1 MLKFKHLPG
10 LAIAATIAAVAF
22 FVEYLIKN
30 NTAGVVSPLVIAV
43 VLGALISNL
52 GLLPENCRIGLGFA
66 ARNLLRL
73 GIVLLGLQLSF
84 SQVRELGA
92 PGLALVIVVV
102 AATFTG
108 TQWLG
113 KKMGLSS
120 GLSLLVATGFS
131 ICGASAIAAMRPVSD
146 ADDDDMA
153 YAIALVTICGT
164 LAIFLLP
171 AIGEIIGFS
180 GAQFGSWVGASVH
193 DVAQT
198 VATAASGNDDAQDA
212 AIVVKLT
219 RVMLLAPLVAGV
231 SFARR
236 RKLIRTHTTQPDRS
250 QAKLPPVVPLFILGF
265 IAAVTVNSAFNLPNS
280 VLADAKTIE
289 KSLLACALVGLG
301 AGVDARKLRRVG
313 SRPLALGL
321 ISWVL
326 IATLSAIGVA
336 LLNISLQST
345 GSSSPV
351 ATLYIAPATFIDFGK
366 IAYLRMLST
375 SAANAA
381 R

>member
-10 LAIAATIAAVAF
+10 LAIAASIAAVAF
-22 FVEYLIKN
+22 VVEYLIKN

-52 GLLPENCRIGLGFA
+52 GMLPENCRIGLGFA

-113 KKMGLSS
+113 KKMGLSP

-219 RVMLLAPLVAGV
+219 RVMLLAPLVAAV
-231 SFARR
+231 SFTRR
-236 RKLIRTHTTQPDRS
+236 RKLSHTNITDSKTQK
-250 QAKLPPVVPLFILGF
+250 AKLPPVIPLFIIGF
-265 IAAVTVNSAFNLPNS
+265 IAAISINSSFNLPSEFLSN
-280 VLADAKTIE
+280 VKWLE

-313 SRPLALGL
+313 TRPLALGL
-321 ISWVL
+321 ISWIL
-326 IATLSAIGVA
+326 IATLSAIGVGI
-336 LLNISLQST
+336 LNIS
-345 GSSSPV
+345 
-351 ATLYIAPATFIDFGK
+351 
-366 IAYLRMLST
+366 
-375 SAANAA
+375 
-381 R
+381 

>member
-10 LAIAATIAAVAF
+10 LAIAASIAAVAF
-22 FVEYLIKN
+22 VVEYLIKN

-52 GLLPENCRIGLGFA
+52 GMLPENCRIGLGFA

-113 KKMGLSS
+113 KKMGLSP

-219 RVMLLAPLVAGV
+219 RVMLLAPLVAAV
-231 SFARR
+231 SFTRR
-236 RKLIRTHTTQPDRS
+236 RELSHTNITDSKIQK
-250 QAKLPPVVPLFILGF
+250 AKLPPVIPLFIIGF
-265 IAAVTVNSAFNLPNS
+265 IAAISINSSFNLPSEFLSN
-280 VLADAKTIE
+280 VKWLE

-301 AGVDARKLRRVG
+301 AGVDARKLQRVG
-313 SRPLALGL
+313 TRPLALGL
-321 ISWVL
+321 ISWIL
-326 IATLSAIGVA
+326 IATLSAIGVGI
-336 LLNISLQST
+336 LDIS
-345 GSSSPV
+345 
-351 ATLYIAPATFIDFGK
+351 
-366 IAYLRMLST
+366 
-375 SAANAA
+375 
-381 R
+381 

>member
-10 LAIAATIAAVAF
+10 LAIAASIAAVAF
-22 FVEYLIKN
+22 VVEYLIKN

-52 GLLPENCRIGLGFA
+52 GMLPENCRIGLGFA

-113 KKMGLSS
+113 KKMGLSP

-219 RVMLLAPLVAGV
+219 RVMLLAPLVAAV
-231 SFARR
+231 SFTRR
-236 RKLIRTHTTQPDRS
+236 RKLSHTNITDSKTQK
-250 QAKLPPVVPLFILGF
+250 AKLPPIVPLFIVGF
-265 IAAVTVNSAFNLPNS
+265 IAAISINSSFNLPSEFLSN
-280 VLADAKTIE
+280 VKWLE

-313 SRPLALGL
+313 TRPLALGL
-321 ISWVL
+321 ISWIL
-326 IATLSAIGVA
+326 IATLSAIGVGI
-336 LLNISLQST
+336 LKIS
-345 GSSSPV
+345 
-351 ATLYIAPATFIDFGK
+351 
-366 IAYLRMLST
+366 
-375 SAANAA
+375 
-381 R
+381 

>member
-1 MLKFKHLPG
+1 MLTTKHLPG
-10 LAIAATIAAVAF
+10 LAIAVLIASVAF
-22 FVEYLIKN
+22 VVEYVVKN
-30 NTAGVVSPLVIAV
+30 NTPVIVSPLVIAV
-43 VLGALISNL
+43 VLGALISNIGMFPEKSRA
-52 GLLPENCRIGLGFA
+52 GLSFA
-66 ARNLLRL
+66 ARNFLRL

-102 AATFTG
+102 SITFVG

-164 LAIFLLP
+164 LAIFMLP
-171 AIGEIIGFS
+171 AIGEVIGFS
-180 GAQFGSWVGASVH
+180 GAEFGSWVGASVH

-198 VATAASGNDDAQDA
+198 VATASSGNADAQNA

-219 RVMLLAPLVAGV
+219 RVMLLAPLVAAV
-231 SFARR
+231 SFTRY
-236 RKLIRTHTTQPDRS
+236 RKLNRANVTNPITQ
-250 QAKLPPVVPLFILGF
+250 KTKNPPIVPIFIIGF
-265 IAAVTVNSAFNLPNS
+265 IAAISINSSFNLPS
-280 VLADAKTIE
+280 EFLSDVKWVE

-301 AGVDARKLRRVG
+301 AGVDTRKLRRVG
-313 SRPLALGL
+313 TRPLALGL
-321 ISWVL
+321 TSWALV
-326 IATLSAIGVA
+326 ATLSAIGVL
-336 LLNISLQST
+336 LLNIS
-345 GSSSPV
+345 
-351 ATLYIAPATFIDFGK
+351 
-366 IAYLRMLST
+366 
-375 SAANAA
+375 
-381 R
+381 

>member
-1 MLKFKHLPG
+1 MLKLKHLPG
-10 LAIAATIAAVAF
+10 LAIAASIAAVAF
-22 FVEYLIKN
+22 VVEYLIKN
-30 NTAGVVSPLVIAV
+30 NTAGVISPLVTAV
-43 VLGALISNL
+43 VLGALTSNL
-52 GLLPENCRIGLGFA
+52 GWLPENCRIGLGFA

-102 AATFTG
+102 AATFVG

-113 KKMGLSS
+113 KKMGLSP

-171 AIGEIIGFS
+171 VIVELTGFS

-198 VATAASGNDDAQDA
+198 VATAASGADDAQDA

-219 RVMLLAPLVAGV
+219 RVMLLAPLVAAV
-231 SFARR
+231 SFTRR
-236 RKLIRTHTTQPDRS
+236 QKLNRTIATDSKTQK
-250 QAKLPPVVPLFILGF
+250 AKLPPIVPLFVVGF
-265 IAAVTVNSAFNLPNS
+265 IAAISINSSFNLPSEFLSN
-280 VLADAKTIE
+280 VKWLE

-313 SRPLALGL
+313 TRPLALGL
-321 ISWVL
+321 ISWIL
-326 IATLSAIGVA
+326 IATLSALGVA
-336 LLNISLQST
+336 VLNIS
-345 GSSSPV
+345 
-351 ATLYIAPATFIDFGK
+351 
-366 IAYLRMLST
+366 
-375 SAANAA
+375 
-381 R
+381 

>member
-1 MLKFKHLPG
+1 MIRRQDLSG
-10 LAIAATIAAVAF
+10 LGLVAVVATVAF
-22 FVEYLIKN
+22 AIE
-30 NTAGVVSPLVIAV
+30 AVVKTTTPIVLSPLVVAV
-43 VLGALISNL
+43 VLGGLISNL
-52 GLLPENCRIGLGFA
+52 GLIPDRCRSGLRFA
-66 ARNLLRL
+66 ARSLLRL

-92 PGLALVIVVV
+92 PGLLLVTFVV
-102 AATFTG
+102 AITFVG

-113 KKMGLSS
+113 KKLGLSH

-171 AIGEIIGFS
+171 AFAEIIGFS

-198 VATAASGNDDAQDA
+198 VATASTGDQEAQHA

-231 SFARR
+231 SFASR
-236 RKLIRTHTTQPDRS
+236 RKLASSKTTNEKATANA
-250 QAKLPPVVPLFILGF
+250 AKLPPLVPLFVVGF
-265 IAAVTVNSAFNLPNS
+265 LVAISLNSLFDIPKAVLS
-280 VLADAKTIE
+280 DAKWIE
-289 KSLLACALVGLG
+289 KSLLASALVGLG
-301 AGVDARKLRRVG
+301 AGVDARKLRSIG
-313 SRPLALGL
+313 ARPLVLGL
-321 ISWVL
+321 ISWLL

-336 LLNISLQST
+336 I
-345 GSSSPV
+345 
-351 ATLYIAPATFIDFGK
+351 LY
-366 IAYLRMLST
+366 
-375 SAANAA
+375 
-381 R
+381 

>member
-1 MLKFKHLPG
+1 MLKFKHLSG
-10 LAIAATIAAVAF
+10 LAIAASIAAVAF
-22 FVEYLIKN
+22 VVEYLIKN

-52 GLLPENCRIGLGFA
+52 GLLPDECRVGLGFA

-92 PGLALVIVVV
+92 PGLVLVIVVV

-113 KKMGLSS
+113 KKMGLSP

-219 RVMLLAPLVAGV
+219 RVMLLAPLVAAV
-231 SFARR
+231 SFTLR
-236 RKLIRTHTTQPDRS
+236 RKLSHTNITDSKTQK
-250 QAKLPPVVPLFILGF
+250 AKLPPIVPLFIIGF
-265 IAAVTVNSAFNLPNS
+265 IAAISINSSFNLPSELVSN
-280 VLADAKTIE
+280 VKWLE
-289 KSLLACALVGLG
+289 KSLLACALAGLG
-301 AGVDARKLRRVG
+301 AGVDIKKLRRVG
-313 SRPLALGL
+313 TRPLALGL
-321 ISWVL
+321 ISWML
-326 IATLSAIGVA
+326 IATLSAIGVGI
-336 LLNISLQST
+336 LNIS
-345 GSSSPV
+345 
-351 ATLYIAPATFIDFGK
+351 
-366 IAYLRMLST
+366 
-375 SAANAA
+375 
-381 R
+381 

>member
-1 MLKFKHLPG
+1 MLTTKHLPG
-10 LAIAATIAAVAF
+10 LIMAAAVATIA
-22 FVEYLIKN
+22 FVVESLVKN
-30 NTAGVVSPLVIAV
+30 NTQVVVSPLVLAV
-43 VLGALISNL
+43 VLGALISNF
-52 GLLPENCRIGLGFA
+52 GLLPETCRLGLGFS

-84 SQVRELGA
+84 TQVRELGA
-92 PGLALVIVVV
+92 PGLALVIIVVTV
-102 AATFTG
+102 TFTG

-171 AIGEIIGFS
+171 VTGEIIGFS

-198 VATAASGNDDAQDA
+198 VATASSGNDDAQHA

-236 RKLIRTHTTQPDRS
+236 RKQKIAHTTRS
-250 QAKLPPVVPLFILGF
+250 SNENRTLPPVVPLFIIGF
-265 IAAVTVNSAFNLPNS
+265 IAAVTINSVFNLPNS
-280 VLADAKTIE
+280 VLSDAKTIE
-289 KSLLACALVGLG
+289 KALLASALVGLG
-301 AGVDARKLRRVG
+301 AGVNARKLRRVG

-321 ISWVL
+321 ISWLL
-326 IATLSAIGVA
+326 IATLSAFGVK
-336 LLNISLQST
+336 LLQIN
-345 GSSSPV
+345 
-351 ATLYIAPATFIDFGK
+351 
-366 IAYLRMLST
+366 
-375 SAANAA
+375 
-381 R
+381 

>member
-10 LAIAATIAAVAF
+10 LAIAASIAAVAF
-22 FVEYLIKN
+22 VVEYLIKN

-52 GLLPENCRIGLGFA
+52 GMLPGNCRIGLGFA

-102 AATFTG
+102 AATFAG

-113 KKMGLSS
+113 KKMGLSP

-219 RVMLLAPLVAGV
+219 RVMLLAPLVAAV
-231 SFARR
+231 SFTRR
-236 RKLIRTHTTQPDRS
+236 RKLSHTNITDSKTQK
-250 QAKLPPVVPLFILGF
+250 AKLPPVIPLFIVGF
-265 IAAVTVNSAFNLPNS
+265 IAAISINSSFNLPSEFLSN
-280 VLADAKTIE
+280 VKWLE

-313 SRPLALGL
+313 TRPLALGL
-321 ISWVL
+321 ISWIL
-326 IATLSAIGVA
+326 IATLSAIGVGI
-336 LLNISLQST
+336 LNIS
-345 GSSSPV
+345 
-351 ATLYIAPATFIDFGK
+351 
-366 IAYLRMLST
+366 
-375 SAANAA
+375 
-381 R
+381 

>member
-1 MLKFKHLPG
+1 MAAAVG
-10 LAIAATIAAVAF
+10 AIA
-22 FVEYLIKN
+22 FVVESLVKN
-30 NTAGVVSPLVIAV
+30 YTQVVVSPLVLAV
-43 VLGALISNL
+43 VLGALISNF
-52 GLLPENCRIGLGFA
+52 GLLPETCRLGLGFS

-84 SQVRELGA
+84 TQVRELGA
-92 PGLALVIVVV
+92 PGLALVIIVV
-102 AATFTG
+102 AVTFTG

-113 KKMGLSS
+113 KKLGLSS

-164 LAIFLLP
+164 LAIFSLP
-171 AIGEIIGFS
+171 TIGELIGFS

-198 VATAASGNDDAQDA
+198 VATASSGNDDAQHA

-236 RKLIRTHTTQPDRS
+236 RKQKIAHTTRS
-250 QAKLPPVVPLFILGF
+250 SNENAKLPPVIPLFIIGF
-265 IAAVTVNSAFNLPNS
+265 IAAVTINSVFNLPNS
-280 VLADAKTIE
+280 VLSDAKTIE
-289 KSLLACALVGLG
+289 KALLASALVGLG
-301 AGVDARKLRRVG
+301 AGVNARKLRRVG

-321 ISWVL
+321 ISWLL
-326 IATLSAIGVA
+326 IATLSAFGVK
-336 LLNISLQST
+336 LLQIN
-345 GSSSPV
+345 
-351 ATLYIAPATFIDFGK
+351 
-366 IAYLRMLST
+366 
-375 SAANAA
+375 
-381 R
+381 

>member
-10 LAIAATIAAVAF
+10 LAIAASIAAVAF
-22 FVEYLIKN
+22 VVEYLIKN

-52 GLLPENCRIGLGFA
+52 GMLPENCRIGLGFA

-113 KKMGLSS
+113 KKMGLSP

-219 RVMLLAPLVAGV
+219 RVMLLAPLVAAV
-231 SFARR
+231 SFTRR
-236 RKLIRTHTTQPDRS
+236 RELSHTNITDSKIQK
-250 QAKLPPVVPLFILGF
+250 AKLPPVIPLFIVGF
-265 IAAVTVNSAFNLPNS
+265 IAAISINSSFNLPSEFLSN
-280 VLADAKTIE
+280 VKWLE

-313 SRPLALGL
+313 TRPLALGL
-321 ISWVL
+321 ISWIL
-326 IATLSAIGVA
+326 IATLSAIGVGI
-336 LLNISLQST
+336 LNIS
-345 GSSSPV
+345 
-351 ATLYIAPATFIDFGK
+351 
-366 IAYLRMLST
+366 
-375 SAANAA
+375 
-381 R
+381 

>member
-1 MLKFKHLPG
+1 MLKFKHLSG
-10 LAIAATIAAVAF
+10 LAIAASIAAVAF
-22 FVEYLIKN
+22 VVEYLIKN

-52 GLLPENCRIGLGFA
+52 GLLPDECRVGLGFA

-92 PGLALVIVVV
+92 PGLVLVIVVV

-113 KKMGLSS
+113 KKMGLSP

-219 RVMLLAPLVAGV
+219 RVMLLAPLVAAV
-231 SFARR
+231 SFTLR
-236 RKLIRTHTTQPDRS
+236 RKLSHTNITDSNTQK
-250 QAKLPPVVPLFILGF
+250 AKLPPIVPLFIIGF
-265 IAAVTVNSAFNLPNS
+265 IAAISINSSFNLPSELVSN
-280 VLADAKTIE
+280 VKWLE
-289 KSLLACALVGLG
+289 KSLLACALAGLC
-301 AGVDARKLRRVG
+301 AGVDIKKLRRVG
-313 SRPLALGL
+313 TRPLALGL
-321 ISWVL
+321 ISWML
-326 IATLSAIGVA
+326 IATLSAIGVGI
-336 LLNISLQST
+336 LDIS
-345 GSSSPV
+345 
-351 ATLYIAPATFIDFGK
+351 
-366 IAYLRMLST
+366 
-375 SAANAA
+375 
-381 R
+381 

>member
-10 LAIAATIAAVAF
+10 LAIAASIAAVAF
-22 FVEYLIKN
+22 VVEYLIKN

-43 VLGALISNL
+43 VLGALTSNL
-52 GLLPENCRIGLGFA
+52 GWLPENCRIGLGFA

-73 GIVLLGLQLSF
+73 GIVLLGLQLSL

-102 AATFTG
+102 AATFVG

-113 KKMGLSS
+113 KKMGLSP

-171 AIGEIIGFS
+171 AIGELIGFS

-219 RVMLLAPLVAGV
+219 RVMLLAPLVAAV
-231 SFARR
+231 SFTRR
-236 RKLIRTHTTQPDRS
+236 QKLNRTIATDSKTQK
-250 QAKLPPVVPLFILGF
+250 AKLPPIVPLFVVGF
-265 IAAVTVNSAFNLPNS
+265 IAAISINSSFNLPSEFLSN
-280 VLADAKTIE
+280 VKWLE

-321 ISWVL
+321 ISWIL
-326 IATLSAIGVA
+326 IATLSALGVA
-336 LLNISLQST
+336 VLNIS
-345 GSSSPV
+345 
-351 ATLYIAPATFIDFGK
+351 
-366 IAYLRMLST
+366 
-375 SAANAA
+375 
-381 R
+381 

>member
-10 LAIAATIAAVAF
+10 LAIAASIAAVAF
-22 FVEYLIKN
+22 VVEYLIKN

-52 GLLPENCRIGLGFA
+52 GMLPGNCRIGLGFA

-113 KKMGLSS
+113 KKMGLSP

-219 RVMLLAPLVAGV
+219 RVMLLAPLVAAV
-231 SFARR
+231 SFTRR
-236 RKLIRTHTTQPDRS
+236 RKLSHTNITDSKTQK
-250 QAKLPPVVPLFILGF
+250 AKLPPVIPLFIVGF
-265 IAAVTVNSAFNLPNS
+265 IAAISINSSFNLPSEFLSN
-280 VLADAKTIE
+280 VKWLE

-313 SRPLALGL
+313 TRPLALGL
-321 ISWVL
+321 ISWIL
-326 IATLSAIGVA
+326 IATLSAIGVGI
-336 LLNISLQST
+336 LDIS
-345 GSSSPV
+345 
-351 ATLYIAPATFIDFGK
+351 
-366 IAYLRMLST
+366 
-375 SAANAA
+375 
-381 R
+381 

>member
-1 MLKFKHLPG
+1 MLKLKHLPG
-10 LAIAATIAAVAF
+10 LAIAASIAAVAF
-22 FVEYLIKN
+22 VVEYLIKN
-30 NTAGVVSPLVIAV
+30 NTAGVISPLVIAV
-43 VLGALISNL
+43 VLGALTSNL
-52 GLLPENCRIGLGFA
+52 GWLPENCRVGLGFA

-102 AATFTG
+102 AATFVG

-113 KKMGLSS
+113 KKMGLSP

-171 AIGEIIGFS
+171 AIGELIGFS

-219 RVMLLAPLVAGV
+219 RVMLLAPLVAAV
-231 SFARR
+231 SFTRR
-236 RKLIRTHTTQPDRS
+236 QKLNRTSATDSKTQK
-250 QAKLPPVVPLFILGF
+250 AKLPPIVPLFVVGF
-265 IAAVTVNSAFNLPNS
+265 IAAISINSSFNLPSEFLSN
-280 VLADAKTIE
+280 VKWLE

-313 SRPLALGL
+313 TRPLALGL
-321 ISWVL
+321 ISWIL
-326 IATLSAIGVA
+326 IATLSALGVA
-336 LLNISLQST
+336 VLNIS
-345 GSSSPV
+345 
-351 ATLYIAPATFIDFGK
+351 
-366 IAYLRMLST
+366 
-375 SAANAA
+375 
-381 R
+381 

>member
-10 LAIAATIAAVAF
+10 LAIAASIAAVAF
-22 FVEYLIKN
+22 VVEYLIKN
-30 NTAGVVSPLVIAV
+30 NTAGVISPLVIAV
-43 VLGALISNL
+43 VLGALTSNL
-52 GLLPENCRIGLGFA
+52 GWLPENCRVGLGFA

-113 KKMGLSS
+113 KKVGLSP

-171 AIGEIIGFS
+171 VIGELIGFS

-219 RVMLLAPLVAGV
+219 RVMLLAPLVAAV
-231 SFARR
+231 SFTRR
-236 RKLIRTHTTQPDRS
+236 QKLNRTSATDSKTQK
-250 QAKLPPVVPLFILGF
+250 AKLPPIVPLFVVGF
-265 IAAVTVNSAFNLPNS
+265 IAAISINSSFNLPSEFLSN
-280 VLADAKTIE
+280 VKWLE

-321 ISWVL
+321 ISWML
-326 IATLSAIGVA
+326 IATLSALGVA
-336 LLNISLQST
+336 VLNVS
-345 GSSSPV
+345 
-351 ATLYIAPATFIDFGK
+351 
-366 IAYLRMLST
+366 
-375 SAANAA
+375 
-381 R
+381 

>member
-1 MLKFKHLPG
+1 MLRTKHLPG
-10 LAIAATIAAVAF
+10 LVMAAAVAAIAF
-22 FVEYLIKN
+22 ILESLVKN
-30 NTAGVVSPLVIAV
+30 NTPLIVSPLVIAV

-52 GLLPENCRIGLGFA
+52 GLLPEACRIGLGFS

-84 SQVRELGA
+84 AQVRELGV
-92 PGLALVIVVV
+92 PGLALVIIVV
-102 AATFTG
+102 AITFTG

-113 KKMGLSS
+113 RKMGLSN

-164 LAIFLLP
+164 LAIFVLP
-171 AIGEIIGFS
+171 AVGEMIDFS
-180 GAQFGSWVGASVH
+180 GVRFGSWVGASVH

-198 VATAASGNDDAQDA
+198 VATAASSNDDAQNA
-212 AIVVKLT
+212 SIVVKLT

-231 SFARR
+231 SFTRR
-236 RKLIRTHTTQPDRS
+236 RKLSRAYATQPEKS
-250 QAKLPPVVPLFILGF
+250 HAKLPPIIPLFIVGF
-265 IAAVTVNSAFNLPNS
+265 IASVTINSTFDLS
-280 VLADAKTIE
+280 DSLLTDVKLFE

-321 ISWVL
+321 ISWLL
-326 IATLSAIGVA
+326 IATISAIGVA
-336 LLNISLQST
+336 VLE
-345 GSSSPV
+345 
-351 ATLYIAPATFIDFGK
+351 IA
-366 IAYLRMLST
+366 
-375 SAANAA
+375 
-381 R
+381 

>member
-1 MLKFKHLPG
+1 MIYKQHLPG
-10 LAIAATIAAVAF
+10 LGLVALIATVAF
-22 FVEYLIKN
+22 AVES
-30 NTAGVVSPLVIAV
+30 VVKTTTPIVLSPLVVAV
-43 VLGALISNL
+43 VLGGLISNL
-52 GLLPENCRIGLGFA
+52 GLIPDRCRVGLRFA
-66 ARNLLRL
+66 ARSLLRL

-92 PGLALVIVVV
+92 PGLLLVVFVV
-102 AATFTG
+102 AITFVG

-113 KKMGLSS
+113 KKMGLSH

-171 AIGEIIGFS
+171 AFAEIIGFS

-198 VATAASGNDDAQDA
+198 VATASTGNQEAQHA

-219 RVMLLAPLVAGV
+219 RVMLLAPMVAGV

-236 RKLIRTHTTQPDRS
+236 RKLALSHIDGVDATATSTATPT
-250 QAKLPPVVPLFILGF
+250 KLPPLVPLFVVGF
-265 IAAVTVNSAFNLPNS
+265 LISISLNSYFDIPKAVLS
-280 VLADAKTIE
+280 DAKWVE
-289 KSLLACALVGLG
+289 KSLLASALVGLG
-301 AGVDARKLRRVG
+301 AGVDARKLRSIG
-313 SRPLALGL
+313 ARPLVLGL
-321 ISWVL
+321 ISWLL

-336 LLNISLQST
+336 IF
-345 GSSSPV
+345 
-351 ATLYIAPATFIDFGK
+351 Y
-366 IAYLRMLST
+366 
-375 SAANAA
+375 
-381 R
+381 

>member
-1 MLKFKHLPG
+1 MLKFKHLSG
-10 LAIAATIAAVAF
+10 LAIAASIAAVAF
-22 FVEYLIKN
+22 VVEYLIKN

-52 GLLPENCRIGLGFA
+52 GLLPDECRVGLGFA

-92 PGLALVIVVV
+92 PGLVLVIVVV

-113 KKMGLSS
+113 KKMGLSP

-219 RVMLLAPLVAGV
+219 RVMLLAPLVAAV
-231 SFARR
+231 SFTLR
-236 RKLIRTHTTQPDRS
+236 RKLSHTNITDSKTQK
-250 QAKLPPVVPLFILGF
+250 AKLPPIVPLFIIGF
-265 IAAVTVNSAFNLPNS
+265 IAAISINSSFNLPSELVSN
-280 VLADAKTIE
+280 VKWLE
-289 KSLLACALVGLG
+289 KSLLACALAGLG
-301 AGVDARKLRRVG
+301 AGVDIKKLRRVG
-313 SRPLALGL
+313 TRPLALGL
-321 ISWVL
+321 ISWML
-326 IATLSAIGVA
+326 IATLSAIGVGI
-336 LLNISLQST
+336 LDIS
-345 GSSSPV
+345 
-351 ATLYIAPATFIDFGK
+351 
-366 IAYLRMLST
+366 
-375 SAANAA
+375 
-381 R
+381 

>member
-1 MLKFKHLPG
+1 MIRRQDLSG
-10 LAIAATIAAVAF
+10 LGLVAVVAAVAF
-22 FVEYLIKN
+22 AVEAVVKT
-30 NTAGVVSPLVIAV
+30 NTPIVLSPLVVAV
-43 VLGALISNL
+43 LLGGLISNL
-52 GLLPENCRIGLGFA
+52 GLIPDRCRSSLRFA
-66 ARNLLRL
+66 ARSLLRL

-84 SQVRELGA
+84 AQVRELGA
-92 PGLALVIVVV
+92 PGLLLVAFVV
-102 AATFTG
+102 AITFVG

-113 KKMGLSS
+113 KKLGLSH

-171 AIGEIIGFS
+171 AFAEIIGFS

-198 VATAASGNDDAQDA
+198 VATASIGNQEAQHA

-219 RVMLLAPLVAGV
+219 RVMLLAPMVAGV

-236 RKLIRTHTTQPDRS
+236 RKFARS
-250 QAKLPPVVPLFILGF
+250 QMIDENVTANAAKLPPLIPLFVVGF
-265 IAAVTVNSAFNLPNS
+265 LIAISLNSFFDIPKAVLS
-280 VLADAKTIE
+280 DAKWIE
-289 KSLLACALVGLG
+289 KSLLASALVGLG
-301 AGVDARKLRRVG
+301 AGVDARKLRSIG
-313 SRPLALGL
+313 ARPLVLGL
-321 ISWVL
+321 ISWLL

-336 LLNISLQST
+336 I
-345 GSSSPV
+345 
-351 ATLYIAPATFIDFGK
+351 LY
-366 IAYLRMLST
+366 
-375 SAANAA
+375 
-381 R
+381 

>member
-10 LAIAATIAAVAF
+10 LAIAASIAAVAF
-22 FVEYLIKN
+22 VVEYLIKN

-52 GLLPENCRIGLGFA
+52 GMLPKNCRIGLGFA

-113 KKMGLSS
+113 KKMGLSP

-219 RVMLLAPLVAGV
+219 RVMLLAPLVAAV
-231 SFARR
+231 SFTRR
-236 RKLIRTHTTQPDRS
+236 RKLSHTNITDSKTQK
-250 QAKLPPVVPLFILGF
+250 AKLPPVIPLFIVGF
-265 IAAVTVNSAFNLPNS
+265 IAAISINSSFNLPSEFLSN
-280 VLADAKTIE
+280 VKWLE

-301 AGVDARKLRRVG
+301 AGVDARKLQRVG
-313 SRPLALGL
+313 TRPLALGL
-321 ISWVL
+321 ISWIL
-326 IATLSAIGVA
+326 IATLSAIGVGI
-336 LLNISLQST
+336 LNIS
-345 GSSSPV
+345 
-351 ATLYIAPATFIDFGK
+351 
-366 IAYLRMLST
+366 
-375 SAANAA
+375 
-381 R
+381 

>member
-10 LAIAATIAAVAF
+10 LAIAASIAAVAF
-22 FVEYLIKN
+22 VVEYLIKN
-30 NTAGVVSPLVIAV
+30 NTAGVISPLVIAV
-43 VLGALISNL
+43 VLGALTSSL
-52 GLLPENCRIGLGFA
+52 GWLPENCRIGLGFA

-113 KKMGLSS
+113 KKMGLSP

-171 AIGEIIGFS
+171 AIGELIGFS

-219 RVMLLAPLVAGV
+219 RVMLLAPLVAAV
-231 SFARR
+231 SFTRR
-236 RKLIRTHTTQPDRS
+236 QKLNRTIATDSKTQK
-250 QAKLPPVVPLFILGF
+250 AKLPPIVPLFVVGF
-265 IAAVTVNSAFNLPNS
+265 IAAISINSSFNLPSEFLSN
-280 VLADAKTIE
+280 VKWLE

-313 SRPLALGL
+313 TRPLALGL
-321 ISWVL
+321 ISWIL
-326 IATLSAIGVA
+326 IATLSALGVA
-336 LLNISLQST
+336 VLNIS
-345 GSSSPV
+345 
-351 ATLYIAPATFIDFGK
+351 
-366 IAYLRMLST
+366 
-375 SAANAA
+375 
-381 R
+381 

>member
-1 MLKFKHLPG
+1 MIRKQDIPG
-10 LAIAATIAAVAF
+10 LGLVAVVAAVAF
-22 FVEYLIKN
+22 AVESVVKR
-30 NTAGVVSPLVIAV
+30 NTPIVLSLLVVAV
-43 VLGALISNL
+43 VLGGLISNL
-52 GLLPENCRIGLGFA
+52 GLIPDRCRSGLRFA
-66 ARNLLRL
+66 ARSLLRL

-84 SQVRELGA
+84 SQVRDLGA
-92 PGLALVIVVV
+92 PGLLLVVFVV
-102 AATFTG
+102 AITFVG

-113 KKMGLSS
+113 KKLGLSH

-171 AIGEIIGFS
+171 AFAEIIGFS

-198 VATAASGNDDAQDA
+198 VATASTGNQEAQHA

-236 RKLIRTHTTQPDRS
+236 RKIAASQTTNEK
-250 QAKLPPVVPLFILGF
+250 AAANLVKLPPLVPLFVVGF
-265 IAAVTVNSAFNLPNS
+265 LIAISLNSFFDIPKV
-280 VLADAKTIE
+280 VLSDAKWIE
-289 KSLLACALVGLG
+289 KSLLASALVGLG
-301 AGVDARKLRRVG
+301 AGVDARKLRSIG
-313 SRPLALGL
+313 SRPLVLGL
-321 ISWVL
+321 ISWLL

-336 LLNISLQST
+336 I
-345 GSSSPV
+345 
-351 ATLYIAPATFIDFGK
+351 LY
-366 IAYLRMLST
+366 
-375 SAANAA
+375 
-381 R
+381 

>member
-10 LAIAATIAAVAF
+10 LTIAASIAAVAF
-22 FVEYLIKN
+22 VVEYLIKN

-43 VLGALISNL
+43 VLGALTSNL
-52 GLLPENCRIGLGFA
+52 GWLPENCRIGLGFA

-113 KKMGLSS
+113 KKMGLSP

-171 AIGEIIGFS
+171 VIGELIGFS

-219 RVMLLAPLVAGV
+219 RVMLLAPLVAAV
-231 SFARR
+231 SFTRR
-236 RKLIRTHTTQPDRS
+236 QKLNRTIATDSKTQK
-250 QAKLPPVVPLFILGF
+250 AKLPPIVPLFVVGF
-265 IAAVTVNSAFNLPNS
+265 IAAISINSSFNLPSEFLSN
-280 VLADAKTIE
+280 VKWLE

-321 ISWVL
+321 ISWML
-326 IATLSAIGVA
+326 IATLSALGVA
-336 LLNISLQST
+336 VLNIS
-345 GSSSPV
+345 
-351 ATLYIAPATFIDFGK
+351 
-366 IAYLRMLST
+366 
-375 SAANAA
+375 
-381 R
+381 

>member
-10 LAIAATIAAVAF
+10 LAIAASIAAVAF
-22 FVEYLIKN
+22 VVEYLIKN

-52 GLLPENCRIGLGFA
+52 GMLPENCRIGLGFA

-113 KKMGLSS
+113 KKMGLSP

-219 RVMLLAPLVAGV
+219 RVMLLAPLVAAV
-231 SFARR
+231 SFTRR
-236 RKLIRTHTTQPDRS
+236 RKLSHTNITDSKTQK
-250 QAKLPPVVPLFILGF
+250 AKLPPIVPLFIVGF
-265 IAAVTVNSAFNLPNS
+265 IAAISINSSFNLPSEFLSN
-280 VLADAKTIE
+280 VKWLE

-313 SRPLALGL
+313 TRPLALGL
-321 ISWVL
+321 ISWIL
-326 IATLSAIGVA
+326 IATLSAIGVGIF
-336 LLNISLQST
+336 NIS
-345 GSSSPV
+345 
-351 ATLYIAPATFIDFGK
+351 
-366 IAYLRMLST
+366 
-375 SAANAA
+375 
-381 R
+381 

>member
-10 LAIAATIAAVAF
+10 LAIAASIAAVAF
-22 FVEYLIKN
+22 VVEYLIKN

-43 VLGALISNL
+43 VLGALTSNL
-52 GLLPENCRIGLGFA
+52 GWLPENCRIGLGFA

-113 KKMGLSS
+113 KKMGLSP

-171 AIGEIIGFS
+171 VIGELIGFS

-219 RVMLLAPLVAGV
+219 RVMLLAPLVAAV
-231 SFARR
+231 SFTRR
-236 RKLIRTHTTQPDRS
+236 QKLNRTIATDSKTQK
-250 QAKLPPVVPLFILGF
+250 AKLPPIVPLFVVGF
-265 IAAVTVNSAFNLPNS
+265 IAAISINSSFNLPSEFLSN
-280 VLADAKTIE
+280 VKWLE

-313 SRPLALGL
+313 TRPLALGL
-321 ISWVL
+321 ISWML
-326 IATLSAIGVA
+326 IATLSALGVA
-336 LLNISLQST
+336 VLNIS
-345 GSSSPV
+345 
-351 ATLYIAPATFIDFGK
+351 
-366 IAYLRMLST
+366 
-375 SAANAA
+375 
-381 R
+381 

>member
-10 LAIAATIAAVAF
+10 LAIAASIAAVAF
-22 FVEYLIKN
+22 VVEYLIKN

-52 GLLPENCRIGLGFA
+52 GLLPDECRVGLGFA

-92 PGLALVIVVV
+92 PGLVLVIVVV

-113 KKMGLSS
+113 KKMGLSP

-219 RVMLLAPLVAGV
+219 RVMLLAPLVAAV
-231 SFARR
+231 SFTLR
-236 RKLIRTHTTQPDRS
+236 RKLSQTNITDSKTQK
-250 QAKLPPVVPLFILGF
+250 AKLPPIVPLFIIGF
-265 IAAVTVNSAFNLPNS
+265 IAAISINSSFNLPSELVSN
-280 VLADAKTIE
+280 VKWLE
-289 KSLLACALVGLG
+289 KSLLACALAGLG
-301 AGVDARKLRRVG
+301 AGVDIKKLRRVG
-313 SRPLALGL
+313 TRPLALGL
-321 ISWVL
+321 ISWML
-326 IATLSAIGVA
+326 IATLSAIGVGI
-336 LLNISLQST
+336 LDIS
-345 GSSSPV
+345 
-351 ATLYIAPATFIDFGK
+351 
-366 IAYLRMLST
+366 
-375 SAANAA
+375 
-381 R
+381 

>member
-10 LAIAATIAAVAF
+10 LAIAASIAAVAF
-22 FVEYLIKN
+22 VVEYLIKN
-30 NTAGVVSPLVIAV
+30 NTAGVISPLVIAV
-43 VLGALISNL
+43 VLGALTSNL
-52 GLLPENCRIGLGFA
+52 GWLPENCRIGLGFA

-102 AATFTG
+102 AATFVG

-113 KKMGLSS
+113 KKMGLSP

-171 AIGEIIGFS
+171 VIGELIGFS

-219 RVMLLAPLVAGV
+219 RVMLLAPLVAAV
-231 SFARR
+231 SFTRR
-236 RKLIRTHTTQPDRS
+236 QKLNRTIATDSKTQK
-250 QAKLPPVVPLFILGF
+250 AKLPPIVPLFVVGF
-265 IAAVTVNSAFNLPNS
+265 IAAISINSSFNLPSEFLSN
-280 VLADAKTIE
+280 VKWLE

-321 ISWVL
+321 ISWIL
-326 IATLSAIGVA
+326 IATLSALGVA
-336 LLNISLQST
+336 VLNIS
-345 GSSSPV
+345 
-351 ATLYIAPATFIDFGK
+351 
-366 IAYLRMLST
+366 
-375 SAANAA
+375 
-381 R
+381 

>member
-10 LAIAATIAAVAF
+10 LAIAASIAAVAF
-22 FVEYLIKN
+22 VVEYLIKN

-52 GLLPENCRIGLGFA
+52 GMLPENCRIGLGFA

-113 KKMGLSS
+113 KKMGLSP

-219 RVMLLAPLVAGV
+219 RVMLLAPLVAAV
-231 SFARR
+231 SFTRR
-236 RKLIRTHTTQPDRS
+236 RKLSHTNITDSKTQK
-250 QAKLPPVVPLFILGF
+250 AKLPPIVPLFIVGF
-265 IAAVTVNSAFNLPNS
+265 IAAISINSSFNLPSEFLSN
-280 VLADAKTIE
+280 VKWLE

-313 SRPLALGL
+313 TRPLALGL
-321 ISWVL
+321 ISWILV
-326 IATLSAIGVA
+326 ATLSAIGVA
-336 LLNISLQST
+336 ILNIS
-345 GSSSPV
+345 
-351 ATLYIAPATFIDFGK
+351 
-366 IAYLRMLST
+366 
-375 SAANAA
+375 
-381 R
+381 